1 MDSIWRKAEQAVLD
15 TGAWIADQAGGALAA
30 EVTVKGR
37 ADFASQVDLGAERM
51 LVQRLGA
58 LLPDAAF
65 LTEEKTVAQREA
77 PLRWIIDPIDGTTN
91 FLHGLPCYS
100 VSVALEEEGRLR
112 WGCVY
117 EISRRECFTAVSGE
131 GARCNGQ
138 PIRVS
143 ACSALSEALL
153 ATGFPYGRPEWL
165 ERFMGLAGQVQGS
178 CHGIRRWG
186 SAAVD
191 LAYTACGRLD
201 GYFEFNL
208 NAWDCAA
215 GVLLVREA
223 GGVVEP
229 FLPGA
234 DPVFDGGLVCG
245 PEPVVK
251 ELMARIAASGF
262 TGLQNVRQP

>member
-1 MDSIWRKAEQAVLD
+1 MNEIYQGAEAAVLTTGNWIREQAGHL
-15 TGAWIADQAGGALAA
+15 TADQIH
-30 EVTVKGR
+30 TKGR
-37 ADFASQVDLGAERM
+37 ADFATDVDLGAERM
-51 LVQRLGA
+51 LVQALGQ

-65 LTEEKTVAQREA
+65 LTEEKTVQQQKA
-77 PLRWIIDPIDGTTN
+77 PFRWIIDPVDGTTN

-100 VSVALEEEGRLR
+100 VSVALQQGEELI

-117 EISRRECFTAVSGE
+117 EISRDECFVAIRGK
-131 GARCNGQ
+131 GATLNGQ
-138 PIRVS
+138 LIHVS
-143 ACSALSEALL
+143 KCLALDDALL
-153 ATGFPYGRPEWL
+153 ATGFPYGRPDWL
-165 ERFMGLAGQVQGS
+165 LRYMALAGEVQGR

-208 NAWDCAA
+208 NPWDCAA

-229 FLPGA
+229 FEPGK
-234 DPVFDGGLVCG
+234 DPVFDGGLISG
-245 PEPVVK
+245 TAPVVSELQALIK
-251 ELMARIAASGF
+251 EHWQGA
-262 TGLQNVRQP
+262 

>member
-1 MDSIWRKAEQAVLD
+1 MESIWHLAEQAVRQ
-15 TGAWIADQAGGALAA
+15 TGTWIASQAGGELAA
-30 EVTVKGR
+30 QVAVKGR

-51 LVQRLGA
+51 LVERLGA

-65 LTEEKTVAQREA
+65 LTEEKTVVQRDA
-77 PLRWIIDPIDGTTN
+77 RQRWIIDPIDGTTN

-117 EISRRECFTAVSGE
+117 EISRQECFTALAGE
-131 GARCNGQ
+131 GAFCNGQ

-143 ACSALSEALL
+143 SCATLSEALL

-165 ERFMGLAGQVQGS
+165 GRFMGLAAEVQGR

-191 LAYTACGRLD
+191 LAYTACGRMD
-201 GYFEFNL
+201 GYFEFRL
-208 NAWDCAA
+208 NPWDCAA

-229 FLPGA
+229 FPPGR

-245 PEPVVK
+245 TAPVVG
-251 ELMARIAASGF
+251 ELLALVRDASIA
-262 TGLQNVRQP
+262 PI